1 MAVIESRQHCL
12 FPEIHQPGCSQR
24 KGLDIGVRAERY
36 DFPVPDREGFDDRE
50 VVVDGDDMPT
60 VVNDVGPPCGLAA
73 DVWAP
78 E

>member
-36 DFPVPDREGFDDRE
+36 DFSVPDREGFDDRE